1 MFVPV
6 SSELTKLQKAFSHF
20 YRFLI
25 IKITYIIKLI
35 YTNTLLINIIIVTYS
50 RIQLPCLLINILLEE
65 GDIIT

>member
-6 SSELTKLQKAFSHF
+6 SSELTKLQKAFHF

-35 YTNTLLINIIIVTYS
+35 YNNTLLINIIIVTYS